1 MHLLIHVVTITSLI
15 AVLTYYR
22 VPQKA
27 WRRIMVEKRVPGVSE
42 SHQQNRNYDSN
53 LAIFR
58 EYDREGVRIVVFGD
72 SLVADVAWNEL
83 LGRNDIANRGIDGD
97 DSAGLL
103 NRVEMEKGLSPGA
116 AVFLIGT
123 NDILRGIPPA
133 VIVSNIEETLR
144 KAEYLWP
151 KASLLV
157 VSIPGFAEWVERAEE
172 RNRAANEVNIGLRRI
187 SSEREFIDLVDLA
200 SILRPPG
207 QPLRGEAT
215 TDGVHLSASGYRAV
229 REILEG
235 KLATAV
241 VTSPDS

>member
-1 MHLLIHVVTITSLI
+1 
-15 AVLTYYR
+15 
-22 VPQKA
+22 
-27 WRRIMVEKRVPGVSE
+27 
-42 SHQQNRNYDSN
+42 
-53 LAIFR
+53 
-58 EYDREGVRIVVFGD
+58 
-72 SLVADVAWNEL
+72 
-83 LGRNDIANRGIDGD
+83 
-97 DSAGLL
+97 
-103 NRVEMEKGLSPGA
+103 MEKGLSPGA